1 MDARKVNG
9 LSVIENSILTSYG
22 ERRRFRLIIVVGGLL
37 SLLGLL
43 GPSGCG
49 GRRRRP
55 FAAHVALHVA
65 RAATSFPLARKVL
78 RERERERLQKGACPW
93 QHPQLYRAS
102 RQPSHCARCARCI
115 PTAFLVTRRC
125 MRPRPRHTISLWMRM
140 RAKS

>member
-1 MDARKVNG
+1 MEARKVNG

-78 RERERERLQKGACPW
+78 REPRERAAAKGGVPLA
-93 QHPQLYRAS
+93 AS
-102 RQPSHCARCARCI
+102 PTLPSE
-115 PTAFLVTRRC
+115 
-125 MRPRPRHTISLWMRM
+125 
-140 RAKS
+140 